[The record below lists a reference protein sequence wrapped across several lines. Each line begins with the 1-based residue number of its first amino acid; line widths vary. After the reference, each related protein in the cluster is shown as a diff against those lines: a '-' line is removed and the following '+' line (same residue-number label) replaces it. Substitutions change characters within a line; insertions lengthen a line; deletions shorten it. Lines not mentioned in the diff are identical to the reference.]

1 MDSKSTTDSDARPR
15 RKRVNKST
23 QARPNY
29 GGGPK
34 DSCFKGLDP
43 LAQCLRQ
50 YVDAYPARFAVRQKN
65 VDTGRV
71 LIIVL
76 KEESSPD
83 EDRILWEI

>member
-1 MDSKSTTDSDARPR
+1 MDSKLTTHSEAPPR
-15 RKRVNKST
+15 RNRANKST
-23 QARPNY
+23 QARQNN
-29 GGGPK
+29 GGGSK
-34 DSCFKGLDP
+34 DFCFKGLDP
-43 LAQCLRQ
+43 LAQCLRR
-50 YVDAYPARFAVRQKN
+50 YVDAYPARFTVRQKN